1 MGTLQAKL
9 TLLTN
14 NLSVFSKQIGSLLMP
29 TISRIIDGINSILS
43 PVTEWIKKHPKLTS
57 TIVHIVAGLISARLA
72 FFTLGYA
79 STFLF
84 GGLNRIVIAAKG
96 LRLGL
101 GLLGSLIFGKIGA
114 IALSLGAIF
123 WSLDKTANGKLS
135 LNLKKIQT
143 EFTKLSGSLTVSN
156 QTFSQLL
163 TRASAEIMK
172 LLNRYPRVKSL
183 LGSVASSVS
192 ALGQKF
198 SFLKPHVERASSV
211 LKTTLIPNLKNI
223 GVTAV
228 ATGTETQTSVRTL
241 GTLGIVGYFVGKTL
255 KKRLAVA
262 FTLLSWSCLVV

>member
-1 MGTLQAKL
+1 M
-9 TLLTN
+9 
-14 NLSVFSKQIGSLLMP
+14 
-29 TISRIIDGINSILS
+29 
-43 PVTEWIKKHPKLTS
+43 
-57 TIVHIVAGLISARLA
+57 
-72 FFTLGYA
+72 
-79 STFLF
+79 
-84 GGLNRIVIAAKG
+84 
-96 LRLGL
+96 
-101 GLLGSLIFGKIGA
+101 IFGKIGA
-114 IALSLGAIF
+114 IALSLGAVF
-123 WSLDKTANGKLS
+123 WSLDKTANGKLNV
-135 LNLKKIQT
+135 NLKKIQT

-228 ATGTETQTSVRTL
+228 AAGTETQTSVRTL
-241 GTLGIVGYFVGKTL
+241 GTLGIVGYFAGKAL
-255 KKRLAVA
+255 KKGLAVA
-262 FTLLSWSCLVV
+262 FTLLSWSCLGALKAIGFIGIGAIIAGIYLVIKHWDKRSKNTLLHSGIILCRCGIDLPVKCTQPRAFLKPLF